1 MALNSLKTENDIN
14 DLKAKAASS
23 KTKNSKSNATMD
35 HASLR
40 LAVVSH
46 FNKVLANHS
55 KIQEFNTVFYAHFP
69 GGKLPDCFW
78 DLVNDAMEEEPD
90 DSDAWIVN
98 YYPSKSEYQKV
109 DKVKIYFGHS
119 IIECATKAIANI
131 VNSLNPLWNP
141 VPPSGK
147 SMSDM
152 LRAIKLQRYSAKA
165 HQNAIQS
172 MRKQDG
178 HLSGTWGDTEKLA
191 YVRAVIEAKMDKYDA
206 ASKHP
211 KHWLAFL
218 LCSHPIDHFSG
229 RRLSLTSCVPPAS
242 GQPDNAEVLPS
253 RDLQNLERTSI
264 GNGGVV

>member
-1 MALNSLKTENDIN
+1 MVGYPFSNLVKWDQGKKIAELKEGWAEHSPLKYDDKTYGDRFGIQFFVENFNSHVVDNASDLVDGLRQIFDAFSLMALNSLKTENDIN

-23 KTKNSKSNATMD
+23 KTKNSKSNATTD

-55 KIQEFNTVFYAHFP
+55 KIQEFNKVFYAHFP

-141 VPPSGK
+141 VPPLERVCRTCFERS
-147 SMSDM
+147 S
-152 LRAIKLQRYSAKA
+152 YSAIVQKRIRMLFRA
-165 HQNAIQS
+165 CANKMVIF
-172 MRKQDG
+172 
-178 HLSGTWGDTEKLA
+178 LA
-191 YVRAVIEAKMDKYDA
+191 PGVILRNWHMFVR
-206 ASKHP
+206 
-211 KHWLAFL
+211 
-218 LCSHPIDHFSG
+218 
-229 RRLSLTSCVPPAS
+229 
-242 GQPDNAEVLPS
+242 
-253 RDLQNLERTSI
+253 
-264 GNGGVV
+264 